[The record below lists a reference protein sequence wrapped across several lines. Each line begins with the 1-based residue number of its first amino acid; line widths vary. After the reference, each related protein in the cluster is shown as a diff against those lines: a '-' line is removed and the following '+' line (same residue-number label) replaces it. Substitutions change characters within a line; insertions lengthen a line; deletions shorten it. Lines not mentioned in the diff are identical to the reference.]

1 MRSLPVK
8 VCCISSIDEAE
19 LAIRLGAAA
28 LGLVSSMPSGP
39 GVIPESLIAQIAKA
53 VENRAETILLTSE
66 SDPVRIRDQVGR
78 CGVSGVQL
86 CTWLDDPAR
95 ERLRTLL
102 PSTMLMQVVHVVD
115 ESSVERGLSAQKHV
129 DRLLLDSG
137 TLSGPVLELGGTGR
151 THDWAHS
158 RQIVAGVS
166 VPVFLAGGLNAHN
179 VGDAIQSVKP
189 FGLDLCS
196 SVRLEGALDED
207 RLATFMGAVD
217 RARVL

>member
-1 MRSLPVK
+1 MRSFPVK

-19 LAIRLGAAA
+19 LAIAYGAAA

-39 GVIPESLIAQIAKA
+39 GVIPESLIAEIAEA
-53 VENRAETILLTSE
+53 VGNRAETILLTSE
-66 SDPVRIRDQVGR
+66 SDPLRIRDQVR
-78 CGVSGVQL
+78 QCGVSGVQL
-86 CTWLDDPAR
+86 CSWLDEPAR

-102 PSTMLMQVVHVVD
+102 PATMLMQVVHVVD
-115 ESSVERGLSAQKHV
+115 ESSVQQGLSAQNHV

-158 RQIVAGVS
+158 RQIVAGVE
-166 VPVFLAGGLNAHN
+166 VPVFLAGGLNADN
-179 VGDAIQSVKP
+179 VGDAIRSVGP

-196 SVRLEGALDED
+196 SVRRDGVLDED
-207 RLATFMGAVD
+207 RLAAFMRAVD
-217 RARVL
+217 HARVL